1 LNILGWSFAFVCGL
15 AFALIGFVAFC
26 AGAWGNLQGKLL
38 TFGFL
43 GGGATVAVASA
54 VILINHMLN

>member
-1 LNILGWSFAFVCGL
+1 MCGL